1 MRQWTS
7 TLRTD
12 INYSP
17 TDCFANFPF
26 PPAEYAAPPPRTP
39 PHAGGTGGVLAL
51 PAFAHAAQIG
61 AAYHERRREIMQAR
75 RIGLTKTYNLVH
87 DPACRDADIGDLRQ
101 MHAALD
107 AAILACYGWDDL
119 DPGHDFHANA
129 RGQTRFGMA
138 PDVQRAVVR
147 RLLDLNLAV
156 ATGRV

>member
-1 MRQWTS
+1 
-7 TLRTD
+7 
-12 INYSP
+12 
-17 TDCFANFPF
+17 
-26 PPAEYAAPPPRTP
+26 
-39 PHAGGTGGVLAL
+39 VLAL

-61 AAYHERRREIMQAR
+61 AAYHERRRQVMQAR
-75 RIGLTKTYNLVH
+75 QIGLTKTYNLVH
-87 DPACRDADIGDLRQ
+87 DPACRDADIGDLRRL
-101 MHAALD
+101 HAALD

-138 PDVQRAVVR
+138 PAVQRAVVQ